1 MASAPAGHEATK
13 PRRATSSPAK
23 PRAAVT
29 LAEFGRKW
37 TSNELAREFR
47 RKVKEIDHHD
57 NASRLEKFVYPLVYA
72 PAVLPDDPTYVGCRI
87 GDIPMKDFSLDHGD
101 FVLNHRSL
109 PEGSIVNV
117 AALIRRIC
125 RLAVYPGKVVKAC
138 ALPPGWAPVS
148 GVPREKSYIFPSEE
162 RRLLAVTGIPL
173 LRRLLYGFINREG
186 PRKDNAVTIE
196 WSQVTLDGLPGGG
209 GHIVLDTSKNGRGG
223 SWALDAGTAEALRRW
238 RTICPSTRFIFPVE
252 AMPGGRLRDRPMY
265 ADKLAEQLRG
275 DLKRAGVTRPK
286 LFENSKH
293 RMRLR
298 AHDLRGTFVTLSLAN
313 GRSEP
318 WVATRTG
325 HRSTLMISRY
335 KTEAMTAEEL
345 RLGELAP
352 LHLAI
357 PELAGLEPKASA

>member
-1 MASAPAGHEATK
+1 
-13 PRRATSSPAK
+13 
-23 PRAAVT
+23 
-29 LAEFGRKW
+29 
-37 TSNELAREFR
+37 
-47 RKVKEIDHHD
+47 
-57 NASRLEKFVYPLVYA
+57 
-72 PAVLPDDPTYVGCRI
+72 
-87 GDIPMKDFSLDHGD
+87 
-101 FVLNHRSL
+101 
-109 PEGSIVNV
+109 
-117 AALIRRIC
+117 
-125 RLAVYPGKVVKAC
+125 
-138 ALPPGWAPVS
+138 
-148 GVPREKSYIFPSEE
+148 
-162 RRLLAVTGIPL
+162 
-173 LRRLLYGFINREG
+173 
-186 PRKDNAVTIE
+186 
-196 WSQVTLDGLPGGG
+196 
-209 GHIVLDTSKNGRGG
+209 
-223 SWALDAGTAEALRRW
+223 
-238 RTICPSTRFIFPVE
+238 
-252 AMPGGRLRDRPMY
+252 MY